1 MKMYEAHP
9 SNAALAY
16 RSDIDGLR
24 AFAVIAVVFYH
35 AFPNLLPGGFIG
47 VDVFFVISGF
57 LISSIIFSELDTHS
71 FKFSSFYARR
81 IKRIFPALIVVLLV
95 SFAVGWFLLFE
106 NEFKQ
111 LGDHVSRA
119 ALFLSNFILW
129 YETGYF
135 DNAAETKPLLHLWSL
150 GIEEQFYI
158 VWPLVAWLL
167 WRLKDKKTMAISILI
182 VVSFAWNMWQAE
194 HDLTQDFYSP
204 LTRFWELLAGALV
217 AASAALLK
225 QNATWQSHANHRATL
240 GALLLLFGVAYIN
253 ANMKFPGVWACV
265 PVVGAALLISAHAS
279 AWVNRAVL
287 ANRLLVWV
295 GAISY
300 PLYLWHWPILS
311 FTRIVEGGT
320 PNAQMRIS
328 AVLASVLLA
337 WLTFVCIERPIRFQ
351 WRASYKTA
359 VLLVCML
366 CVALLGNSAHE
377 TNGYTGR
384 DIVTSR
390 QVKYAGDIEHDEFH
404 NYFKTHFFT
413 CEQNS
418 IRDASLAWKGMIR
431 CFQSKQGKP
440 VDIVLL
446 GDSHAEHLFIG
457 MAEALPD
464 KNVAFYASGALPMS
478 DQWRQEPVFAH
489 LLNEKNVSTVFVA
502 GMWPTQ
508 SKEAL
513 TYTTMTTELDAAIK
527 ALLGTGK
534 HVVLLGDVPQFDF
547 DPQTCKFERPLRQT
561 IRCEMPKSEF
571 TKKSMRYQEVLV
583 EVKLLNP
590 QIKLIS
596 LADFI
601 CNDKTCSMVDGNT
614 LLFRDNNHLNI
625 PGSQSIGLKL
635 VQKIKAD

>member
-1 MKMYEAHP
+1 M
-9 SNAALAY
+9 
-16 RSDIDGLR
+16 
-24 AFAVIAVVFYH
+24 
-35 AFPNLLPGGFIG
+35 
-47 VDVFFVISGF
+47 
-57 LISSIIFSELDTHS
+57 
-71 FKFSSFYARR
+71 
-81 IKRIFPALIVVLLV
+81 
-95 SFAVGWFLLFE
+95 
-106 NEFKQ
+106 
-111 LGDHVSRA
+111 
-119 ALFLSNFILW
+119 
-129 YETGYF
+129 
-135 DNAAETKPLLHLWSL
+135 
-150 GIEEQFYI
+150 
-158 VWPLVAWLL
+158 
-167 WRLKDKKTMAISILI
+167 
-182 VVSFAWNMWQAE
+182 
-194 HDLTQDFYSP
+194 
-204 LTRFWELLAGALV
+204 
-217 AASAALLK
+217 
-225 QNATWQSHANHRATL
+225 
-240 GALLLLFGVAYIN
+240 
-253 ANMKFPGVWACV
+253 
-265 PVVGAALLISAHAS
+265 
-279 AWVNRAVL
+279 
-287 ANRLLVWV
+287 
-295 GAISY
+295 
-300 PLYLWHWPILS
+300 
-311 FTRIVEGGT
+311 
-320 PNAQMRIS
+320 
-328 AVLASVLLA
+328 
-337 WLTFVCIERPIRFQ
+337 
-351 WRASYKTA
+351 
-359 VLLVCML
+359 
-366 CVALLGNSAHE
+366 
-377 TNGYTGR
+377 
-384 DIVTSR
+384 
-390 QVKYAGDIEHDEFH
+390 KYAGDIEHDEFH

-457 MAEALPD
+457 MAEALPN

>member
-1 MKMYEAHP
+1 MYEEHP

-16 RSDIDGLR
+16 RPDIDGLR
-24 AFAVIAVVFYH
+24 AFAIIAVVFYH

-57 LISSIIFSELDTHS
+57 LISSIIFSELDTQS

-81 IKRIFPALIVVLLV
+81 IKRIFPALIVILLV
-95 SFAVGWFLLFE
+95 SFVVGWFLLFE
-106 NEFKQ
+106 NELKQ

-158 VWPLVAWLL
+158 VWPLVAWFL
-167 WRLKDKKTMAISILI
+167 WRLKDRKSIAISILI
-182 VVSFAWNMWQAE
+182 VISFAWNMWQAE
-194 HDLTQDFYSP
+194 HDLTHDFYSP
-204 LTRFWELLAGALV
+204 LTRFWELLTGALV
-217 AASAALLK
+217 AASANLLK
-225 QNATWQSHANHRATL
+225 QHATWQSHANHRAML

-253 ANMKFPGVWACV
+253 ANMKFPGVWAGV
-265 PVVGAALLISAHAS
+265 PVVGAALLISAHTS

-287 ANRLLVWV
+287 ANRLLVWI

-311 FTRIVEGGT
+311 FARIVEGGA

-337 WLTFVCIERPIRFQ
+337 WLTFVCIERPIRLQ
-351 WRASYKTA
+351 WRAPYKTA

-366 CVALLGNSAHE
+366 FVAFLGNSAHE
-377 TNGYTGR
+377 TNGYPDR
-384 DIVTSR
+384 DIVTTR
-390 QVKYAGDIEHDEFH
+390 QVKYAGDIDHDEFH
-404 NYFKTHFFT
+404 DYFKKHFFT

-418 IRDASLAWKGMIR
+418 IRDASSAWRGMIR
-431 CFQSKQGKP
+431 CFQSKQGKS

-464 KNVAFYASGALPMS
+464 KNFAFYSSGALPMS
-478 DQWRQEPVFAH
+478 GQWRHEPVFAH
-489 LLNEKNVSTVFVA
+489 LLSEKNVSAVFVA

-547 DPQTCKFERPLRQT
+547 EPQTCKFARPLRQS

-571 TKKSMRYQEVLV
+571 TKKSMRYQDALG
-583 EVKLLNP
+583 EVKLRNP

-596 LADFI
+596 LADFV

-635 VQKIKAD
+635 AQKIKTD

>member
-1 MKMYEAHP
+1 MYEEHP

-16 RSDIDGLR
+16 RPDIDGLR
-24 AFAVIAVVFYH
+24 AFAVIAVVIYH

-57 LISSIIFSELDTHS
+57 LISSIIFSELDTQS

-81 IKRIFPALIVVLLV
+81 IKRIFPALIVILLV
-95 SFAVGWFLLFE
+95 SFVVGWFLLFE
-106 NEFKQ
+106 NELKQ

-158 VWPLVAWLL
+158 VWPLVAWFL
-167 WRLKDKKTMAISILI
+167 WRLKDRKSIAISILI
-182 VVSFAWNMWQAE
+182 VISFAWNMWQAE
-194 HDLTQDFYSP
+194 HDLTHDFYSP
-204 LTRFWELLAGALV
+204 LTRFWELLTGALV
-217 AASAALLK
+217 AASANLLK
-225 QNATWQSHANHRATL
+225 QHATWQSHANHRTML

-253 ANMKFPGVWACV
+253 ANMKFPGVWAGV
-265 PVVGAALLISAHAS
+265 PVVGAALLISAHTS
-279 AWVNRAVL
+279 VWVNRAVL
-287 ANRLLVWV
+287 ANRLLVWI

-311 FTRIVEGGT
+311 FARIVEGGA

-337 WLTFVCIERPIRFQ
+337 WLTFVCIERPIRLR
-351 WRASYKTA
+351 WRVPYKTA

-366 CVALLGNSAHE
+366 CVAFLGNSAHE
-377 TNGYTGR
+377 TNGYPDR
-384 DIVTSR
+384 DIVTTR
-390 QVKYAGDIEHDEFH
+390 QVKYAGDIDHDEFH
-404 NYFKTHFFT
+404 DYFKKHFFT

-418 IRDASLAWKGMIR
+418 IRDASSAWRGMIR

-457 MAEALPD
+457 MAEVLPD
-464 KNVAFYASGALPMS
+464 KNVAFYSSGALPMS
-478 DQWRQEPVFAH
+478 GQWRHEPVFAH
-489 LLNEKNVSTVFVA
+489 LLSEKNVSAVFVA

-547 DPQTCKFERPLRQT
+547 EPQTCKFARPLRQS

-571 TKKSMRYQEVLV
+571 TKKSMRYQDALG
-583 EVKLLNP
+583 EVKLRNP

-596 LADFI
+596 LADLV

-635 VQKIKAD
+635 AQKIKTD

>member
-1 MKMYEAHP
+1 MYEEHP

-16 RSDIDGLR
+16 RPDIDGLR

-57 LISSIIFSELDTHS
+57 LISSIIFSELDTQS

-81 IKRIFPALIVVLLV
+81 IKRIFPALIVILLV
-95 SFAVGWFLLFE
+95 SFVVGWFLLFE
-106 NEFKQ
+106 NELKQ

-158 VWPLVAWLL
+158 VWPLVAWFL
-167 WRLKDKKTMAISILI
+167 WRLKDRKSIAISILI
-182 VVSFAWNMWQAE
+182 VISFAWNMWQAE
-194 HDLTQDFYSP
+194 HDLTHDFYSP
-204 LTRFWELLAGALV
+204 LTRFWELLAGALI
-217 AASAALLK
+217 AASANLLK
-225 QNATWQSHANHRATL
+225 QHATWQSHANHRAML

-253 ANMKFPGVWACV
+253 ANMKFPGVWAGV
-265 PVVGAALLISAHAS
+265 PVVGAALLISAHTS

-287 ANRLLVWV
+287 ANRLLVWI

-311 FTRIVEGGT
+311 FARIVEGGA

-337 WLTFVCIERPIRFQ
+337 WLTFVCIERPIRLQ
-351 WRASYKTA
+351 WRAPYKTA

-366 CVALLGNSAHE
+366 FVAFLGNSAHE
-377 TNGYTGR
+377 TNGYPDR
-384 DIVTSR
+384 DIVTTR
-390 QVKYAGDIEHDEFH
+390 QVKYAGDIDHDEFH
-404 NYFKTHFFT
+404 DYFKKHFFT

-418 IRDASLAWKGMIR
+418 IRDASSAWRGMIR
-431 CFQSKQGKP
+431 CFQSKQGKS

-464 KNVAFYASGALPMS
+464 KNVAFYSSGALPMS
-478 DQWRQEPVFAH
+478 GQWRQEPVFAH
-489 LLNEKNVSTVFVA
+489 LLSEKNVSAVFVA

-513 TYTTMTTELDAAIK
+513 TYTTMTTELDAAIN

-547 DPQTCKFERPLRQT
+547 EPQTCKFARPLRQS

-571 TKKSMRYQEVLV
+571 TKKSMRYQDALG
-583 EVKLLNP
+583 EVKLRNP

-596 LADFI
+596 LADFV

-635 VQKIKAD
+635 AQKIKTD

>member
-1 MKMYEAHP
+1 MYEEHP

-16 RSDIDGLR
+16 RPDIDGLR

-57 LISSIIFSELDTHS
+57 LISSIIFSELDTQS

-81 IKRIFPALIVVLLV
+81 IKRIFPALIVILLV
-95 SFAVGWFLLFE
+95 SFVVGWFLLFE
-106 NEFKQ
+106 NELKQ

-167 WRLKDKKTMAISILI
+167 WRLKDRKTIAISILI
-182 VVSFAWNMWQAE
+182 VISFAWNMWQAE
-194 HDLTQDFYSP
+194 HDLTHDFYSP
-204 LTRFWELLAGALV
+204 LTRFWELLAGALI
-217 AASAALLK
+217 AASANLLK
-225 QNATWQSHANHRATL
+225 QHATWQSHANHRAML

-253 ANMKFPGVWACV
+253 ANMKFPGVWAGV
-265 PVVGAALLISAHAS
+265 PVVGAALLISAHTS

-287 ANRLLVWV
+287 ANRLLVWI

-311 FTRIVEGGT
+311 FARIVEGGA

-337 WLTFVCIERPIRFQ
+337 WLTFVCIERPIRLQ
-351 WRASYKTA
+351 WRAPYKTA

-366 CVALLGNSAHE
+366 CVAFLGNSAHE
-377 TNGYTGR
+377 TNGYPDR
-384 DIVTSR
+384 DIVTTR
-390 QVKYAGDIEHDEFH
+390 KVKYAGDIDHDEFH
-404 NYFKTHFFT
+404 DYFKKHFFT

-418 IRDASLAWKGMIR
+418 IRDASSAWRGMIR
-431 CFQSKQGKP
+431 CFQSKQGKS

-464 KNVAFYASGALPMS
+464 KNVAFYSSGALPMS
-478 DQWRQEPVFAH
+478 GQWRQEPVFAH
-489 LLNEKNVSTVFVA
+489 LLSEKNVSAVFVA

-547 DPQTCKFERPLRQT
+547 EPQTCKFARPLRQS

-571 TKKSMRYQEVLV
+571 TKKSMRYQDALG
-583 EVKLLNP
+583 EVKLRNP

-596 LADFI
+596 LADFV

-635 VQKIKAD
+635 AQKIKTD

>member
-1 MKMYEAHP
+1 MYEEHP

-16 RSDIDGLR
+16 RPDIDGLR

-57 LISSIIFSELDTHS
+57 LISSIIFSELDTQS

-81 IKRIFPALIVVLLV
+81 IKRIFPALIVILLV
-95 SFAVGWFLLFE
+95 SFVAGWFLLFE
-106 NEFKQ
+106 NELKQ
-111 LGDHVSRA
+111 LSDHVSRA

-158 VWPLVAWLL
+158 VWPLVAWFL
-167 WRLKDKKTMAISILI
+167 WRLKDRKSIAISILI
-182 VVSFAWNMWQAE
+182 VISFAWNMWQAE
-194 HDLTQDFYSP
+194 HDLTHDFYSP
-204 LTRFWELLAGALV
+204 LTRFWELLAGTLV
-217 AASAALLK
+217 AASANLLK
-225 QNATWQSHANHRATL
+225 QHATWQSHANHRAML

-253 ANMKFPGVWACV
+253 ANMKFPGVWAGV
-265 PVVGAALLISAHAS
+265 PVVGAALLISAHTS

-287 ANRLLVWV
+287 ANRLLVWI

-311 FTRIVEGGT
+311 FARIVEGGA

-337 WLTFVCIERPIRFQ
+337 WLTFVCIERPIRLQ
-351 WRASYKTA
+351 WRAPYKTA

-366 CVALLGNSAHE
+366 CVAFLGNSAHE
-377 TNGYTGR
+377 TNGYPDR
-384 DIVTSR
+384 DIVTTR
-390 QVKYAGDIEHDEFH
+390 QVKYAGDIDHDEFH
-404 NYFKTHFFT
+404 DYFKKHFFT

-418 IRDASLAWKGMIR
+418 IRDASSAWRGMIR

-464 KNVAFYASGALPMS
+464 KNVAFYSSGALPMS
-478 DQWRQEPVFAH
+478 GQWRYEPVFAH
-489 LLNEKNVSTVFVA
+489 LLNERNVSAVFVA

-547 DPQTCKFERPLRQT
+547 EPQTCKFARPLRQS

-571 TKKSMRYQEVLV
+571 TKKSMRYQDALG
-583 EVKLLNP
+583 EVKLRNP

-596 LADFI
+596 LADFV

-635 VQKIKAD
+635 AQKIKTD